1 MRGNLKQD
9 KEVDSNQLQILLN
22 NKSLSKELIKINP
35 IQEYKEILL
44 LKVLLIKNFLKQNQ
58 LSKENLNKI
67 LHI

>member
-1 MRGNLKQD
+1 LKGNLKQG
-9 KEVDSNQLQILLN
+9 KEVDNSQLQILLN

-67 LHI
+67 HHI

>member
-9 KEVDSNQLQILLN
+9 KEVDNNQLQILLN
-22 NKSLSKELIKINP
+22 NKSLSRELIKINP

-44 LKVLLIKNFLKQNQ
+44 LKVLLIKNLPKQNQ

-67 LHI
+67 HHI